1 MLEKAANPSTSKVVA
16 EKYEKKAE
24 ESILVQNKY
33 KAELATLNTTL
44 VNIAD
49 VQAKFATKR
58 ERLTVE
64 EIFITNEISR
74 EIVEIFIQTI
84 VVDDINDKI
93 KIIFKGENNE

>member
-16 EKYEKKAE
+16 ERYERQAE
-24 ESILVQNKY
+24 DSIIAQAQH
-33 KAELATLNTTL
+33 KAELASVDALIT
-44 VNIAD
+44 NIAN

-64 EIFITNEISR
+64 EIFISNEISR

-93 KIIFKGENNE
+93 YIKFKGEEK